1 MTAVEQGENAAL
13 NMMGKTC
20 AYDGSLKNNIT
31 EVFGVDVAAIG
42 DCMDDTTQ
50 SISVHDQSTGRFR
63 KVFLNEQDQVIGANL
78 IGETNDAGLYYHW
91 IRTRSKFPGKQV
103 LSGTNSYAKFQLRM
117 A

>member
-1 MTAVEQGENAAL
+1 
-13 NMMGKTC
+13 
-20 AYDGSLKNNIT
+20 
-31 EVFGVDVAAIG
+31 VFGVDVAAIG

-50 SISVHDQSTGRFR
+50 SISVHDQGTGRFR

-117 A
+117 V